1 MQPWWEDD
9 TGFKTFK
16 TFYQSSNFWTF
27 QSFQVLITWQT
38 QRFSIFSPKNI
49 YFINRA
55 DYITEYVQALLYD
68 TNWTFSCVSP
78 VIWFHC
84 IFLLHF
90 LHTSG
95 KRRYETKGGHLTNCT
110 SDDPARP
117 WRWLFV
123 TQAREP
129 STRWTL
135 ALLLPSCICLFRG
148 KKAWGFARTKLSPN
162 VQSEITHLPRNS
174 YKQMCPDQL
183 RRSVLTNR
191 PPMQIPQEAC
201 LCLFTAV
208 EYVAQSLKAPFEDRI
223 LFWRIPQFFFC
234 RLY

>member
-1 MQPWWEDD
+1 MCF
-9 TGFKTFK
+9 T
-16 TFYQSSNFWTF
+16 SN
-27 QSFQVLITWQT
+27 
-38 QRFSIFSPKNI
+38 
-49 YFINRA
+49 
-55 DYITEYVQALLYD
+55 
-68 TNWTFSCVSP
+68 
-78 VIWFHC
+78 VIS
-84 IFLLHF
+84 LHF
-90 LHTSG
+90 SLTFLTHVWQKKIRNQGWSLDQLHIVMPG
-95 KRRYETKGGHLTNCT
+95 

-148 KKAWGFARTKLSPN
+148 KKAWGFTRTKLSPN
-162 VQSEITHLPRNS
+162 VQSEITHIPRNS
-174 YKQMCPDQL
+174 YKKMCPDQL